1 MKKALVLFLGVLMT
15 GAASATEYSWNGVSG
30 DFQTDS
36 NWTPAGVP
44 GGADPVAF
52 TQTGPYAVSF
62 SDDATNTSATVGAD
76 VTFDLA
82 GRTWRTGAFA
92 FSEAG
97 TVRFRNGM
105 LEVGEAVSTFGAGRN
120 LILESGVTRFRKS
133 LGADPMSNGG
143 TIEVLGGDHQSVGLV
158 LWAPPENKPSFWMT
172 NGLYEAVRNA
182 NGNSLTLFTTAR
194 ALFEGGAF
202 SHSGAVNFYGNSVI
216 DVRTNAFFSGAG
228 SFNYRPGTGQM
239 PTLLIRGGTVS
250 NTGSFYMGL
259 SSDEAAT
266 SRVAL
271 VDGVFAVNSLQMG
284 KASKTVSVIEQ
295 TGGVLRTPGTVYV
308 GNSAAAEAEIRVSGG
323 RFETPGIMQLG
334 YTGGSTGRLVV
345 AGGEVVI
352 SNEVNF
358 GSNAGAMG
366 DLTVSGGSLIVAG
379 NAVLRIGRHA
389 SGVGR
394 VVITGGTFYH
404 EVPSHGMIVGYSSV
418 STSEL
423 VIAGGN
429 LIEQSVNS
437 LYVGWDPGSN
447 GRVTINGGTNDFRGG
462 IFRIG
467 GSGSSATG
475 GSGVMRITGGETYVT
490 NTTIYVGY
498 GTTAAGLLELAG
510 GVLTTKKI
518 TRSVAP
524 SSKILFD
531 GGTLRYVGG
540 GTESAFVANILDAAL
555 TDNGAVIDSNGGT
568 LTIPQALS
576 NATGCAGSF
585 TKKGAGKVTLS
596 SPDNAFTG
604 QVGVEAGELAVTG
617 ATHLSGGVAVD
628 AGAALTLTSA
638 TLLSAETASGTAS
651 RIDGT
656 LTLAPGGVLT
666 NGAGAALG
674 GSGTVNGSV
683 RYRAG
688 SAFSR
693 DKSDPSGTLSV
704 SGDAVFEDGAV
715 LALTGYTVE
724 DLQAGIPVLTVS
736 GAVSKTDPLAVTL
749 DGLGHPYWRA
759 VLSGD
764 GTTLAARVVPAGTL
778 IRFF

>member
-1 MKKALVLFLGVLMT
+1 MKKTLVLFLGVLMT
-15 GAASATEYSWNGVSG
+15 GAATATEYSWNGVTG

-92 FSEAG
+92 FSDAG

-105 LEVGEAVSTFGAGRN
+105 FEVGEAVSTFGAGRN
-120 LILESGVTRFRKS
+120 LILESGATRFRKS

-172 NGLYEAVRNA
+172 NGLYEAVGNA

-216 DVRTNAFFSGAG
+216 DVRTNAFFSGTG

-250 NTGSFYMGL
+250 NTGSFNMGL
-259 SSDEAAT
+259 SSNEAAT

-271 VDGVFAVNSLQMG
+271 VDGVFAVKSLQMG

-323 RFETPGIMQLG
+323 RFETPGIMELG

-366 DLTVSGGSLIVAG
+366 ELTVSGGSLIVG
-379 NAVLRIGRHA
+379 GYVLRIGRHA

-404 EVPSHGMIVGYSSV
+404 ETVSYGMIVGYSSV

-429 LIEQSVNS
+429 LIEKTVNS
-437 LYVGWDPGSN
+437 LYVGWDPGAN
-447 GRVTINGGTNDFRGG
+447 GRVTISGGTNDFRGSS
-462 IFRIG
+462 FRIG
-467 GSGSSATG
+467 GHVSGTG
-475 GSGVMRITGGETYVT
+475 GSGVMRVTGGETYVT
-490 NTTIYVGY
+490 NAVIYVGH
-498 GTTAAGLLELAG
+498 GSTAAGWLELAG
-510 GVLTTKKI
+510 GVLTTRKI
-518 TRSVAP
+518 TRSTAP

-531 GGTLRYVGG
+531 GGTLRYISGG
-540 GTESAFVANILDAAL
+540 GTENAFVANILDAAL
-555 TDNGAVIDSNGGT
+555 TDSGAVIDSNGGT

-576 NATGCAGSF
+576 NETGCAGSF
-585 TKKGAGKVTLS
+585 TKTGAGKVTLS

-604 QVGVEAGELAVTG
+604 RVAVEAGWLDVTG
-617 ATHLSGGVAVD
+617 AAHLSGGVVVD

-656 LTLAPGGVLT
+656 LILAPGGVLT

-693 DKSDPSGTLSV
+693 DKNDPSGTLSV
-704 SGDAVFEDGAV
+704 SGDAVFENGAV

-724 DLQAGIPVLTVS
+724 DLQAGIPLLTTT
-736 GAVSKTDPLAVTL
+736 GTISKTDPLAVTL

-759 VLSGD
+759 VFSDD
-764 GTTLAARVVPAGTL
+764 GTTLTARVAPAGTL